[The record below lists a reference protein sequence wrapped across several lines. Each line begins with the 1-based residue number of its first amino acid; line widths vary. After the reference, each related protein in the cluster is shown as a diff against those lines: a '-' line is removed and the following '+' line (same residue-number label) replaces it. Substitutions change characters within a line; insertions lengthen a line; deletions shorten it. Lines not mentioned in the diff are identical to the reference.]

1 MGLSGCEFGWY
12 HLSAKLRNLPF
23 RLASGGHTKS
33 GKTRVIT
40 GQDGFRR
47 ACLGLRRIEGPGP
60 SKEKGRLVFTSVL
73 MIEKALT
80 SADVEFVTTL
90 HGDEPVS
97 FHVLLQPRGEQADRL
112 LRAIDD
118 VALGELDEA
127 VREGET
133 PEGEEALSTGRRA
146 LEVSLAA
153 LRASGSQA
161 EGRLVDDHPLDALK
175 TMVEEAGADEV
186 IVLTDP
192 HYVEEFFHRDWAS
205 RARHK
210 VGVPVL
216 KLFSHSKA

>member
-1 MGLSGCEFGWY
+1 
-12 HLSAKLRNLPF
+12 
-23 RLASGGHTKS
+23 
-33 GKTRVIT
+33 
-40 GQDGFRR
+40 
-47 ACLGLRRIEGPGP
+47 
-60 SKEKGRLVFTSVL
+60 VFTSVL

-90 HGDEPVS
+90 HGDESVA
-97 FHVLLQPRGEQADRL
+97 FHVLLQPRGDQADRL

-127 VREGET
+127 VRERET
-133 PEGEEALSTGRRA
+133 PEGQAAKPFGERA
-146 LEVSLAA
+146 LEVSLQA
-153 LRASGSQA
+153 LRVSGSQA
-161 EGRLVDDHPLDALK
+161 DGRLIEDHPLDALRAL
-175 TMVEEAGADEV
+175 VEEIGADEV

-216 KLFSHSKA
+216 KLFSHSKD

>member
-1 MGLSGCEFGWY
+1 M
-12 HLSAKLRNLPF
+12 
-23 RLASGGHTKS
+23 
-33 GKTRVIT
+33 
-40 GQDGFRR
+40 
-47 ACLGLRRIEGPGP
+47 
-60 SKEKGRLVFTSVL
+60 FTSVL

-90 HGDEPVS
+90 HGEEGVA
-97 FHVLLQPRGEQADRL
+97 FHVLLQPRGDQADRL

-118 VALGELDEA
+118 IALGELDDA
-127 VREGET
+127 AHEGET
-133 PEGEEALSTGRRA
+133 PEGEDAAATAERA

-153 LRASGSQA
+153 LRVAGHEADGQIV
-161 EGRLVDDHPLDALK
+161 EDHPLDALK
-175 TMVEEAGADEV
+175 GLVEEIDADEV

>member
-1 MGLSGCEFGWY
+1 M
-12 HLSAKLRNLPF
+12 
-23 RLASGGHTKS
+23 
-33 GKTRVIT
+33 
-40 GQDGFRR
+40 
-47 ACLGLRRIEGPGP
+47 
-60 SKEKGRLVFTSVL
+60 FTSVL

-80 SADVEFVTTL
+80 SADVEFVTGL
-90 HGDEPVS
+90 HGEEEVS
-97 FHVLLQPRGEQADRL
+97 FHVLLQPRGDQADRL

-127 VREGET
+127 TREGLT
-133 PEGEEALSTGRRA
+133 PEGEEAKSFGERA
-146 LEVSLAA
+146 LAVSLQALTAA
-153 LRASGSQA
+153 GSAA
-161 EGRLVDDHPLDALK
+161 EGRLIEDHPLDALK
-175 TMVEEAGADEV
+175 SLVEEIGADEV

>member
-1 MGLSGCEFGWY
+1 M
-12 HLSAKLRNLPF
+12 
-23 RLASGGHTKS
+23 
-33 GKTRVIT
+33 
-40 GQDGFRR
+40 
-47 ACLGLRRIEGPGP
+47 
-60 SKEKGRLVFTSVL
+60 FTSVL

-90 HGDEPVS
+90 HGEEPVA

-118 VALGELDEA
+118 LALGELDEA
-127 VREGET
+127 AREGET
-133 PEGEEALSTGRRA
+133 PEGEAAKSEGQRA
-146 LEVSLAA
+146 LNVSLQA
-153 LRASGSQA
+153 LRASGSTA

-175 TMVEEAGADEV
+175 GVVEEVGADEV